1 MTKIEQLESELNQKI
16 HDLNE
21 SLNAQYVLRET
32 LKSNTK
38 TLGQVEQQL
47 KDIEAHLKHS
57 NDSMCMLKQENRSL
71 KLSCNEWMKRAI
83 KLEFKVLSARD
94 AIKNSK

>member
-16 HDLNE
+16 NELNE
-21 SLNAQYVLRET
+21 SLNTQYLLHET

-38 TLGQVEQQL
+38 TLGEINNQL
-47 KDIEAHLKHS
+47 KVIKAYLKYS
-57 NDSMCMLKQENRSL
+57 NEYIDALKLENRRL
-71 KLSCNEWMKRAI
+71 KLSCEEWVKRAI

-94 AIKNSK
+94 ASKK